1 MKVVVTEPL
10 PGAARVAFE
19 RAAVT
24 PEGNPDHA
32 RVTALLNAPVTV
44 RVALAVAVFPAVRL
58 RVL

>member
-1 MKVVVTEPL
+1 MVTEPL

-24 PEGNPDHA
+24 PEGDPDHA